1 MDKNYLS
8 IGFKRLLISLL
19 LMFLGPTILFQ
30 AFKNESHEW
39 YYYVLIVGLIL
50 CLCAI
55 LAKIAHKHKICLLY
69 TSDAADE

>member
-8 IGFKRLLISLL
+8 IGFKRLLISLF

-30 AFKNESHEW
+30 AFKNDSHEW
-39 YYYVLIVGLIL
+39 YYYVLIIGLIL

-55 LAKIAHKHKICLLY
+55 LALYSGIMSIIKHIFEKDL
-69 TSDAADE
+69 

>member
-1 MDKNYLS
+1 
-8 IGFKRLLISLL
+8 
-19 LMFLGPTILFQ
+19 MFLGPIILFQ

-55 LAKIAHKHKICLLY
+55 LALYSGIMSIIKHIFEKDL
-69 TSDAADE
+69 